1 MSEATLLEATVRIDL
16 PPYDLGA
23 ALALEQEL
31 GVSHVLSQI
40 LVRRGYTSV
49 AAVREM
55 LSPTERHDASLFAG
69 IDTTL
74 ELILDHVRSDS
85 RIVVHGDYDV
95 DGVCATALL
104 VRPLR
109 SLGANVGWY
118 LPSRSEDG
126 YGLSAGTVERL
137 LGNGTKL
144 LITVDCG
151 ITAVE
156 EVAAA
161 RAGGMAVGV

>member
-1 MSEATLLEATVRIDL
+1 MSEAALLEATLRIDL

-23 ALALEQEL
+23 ALALEREL

-40 LVRRGYTSV
+40 LVRRGYADS
-49 AAVREM
+49 AAVREL
-55 LSPTERHDASLFAG
+55 LSPSERHDASLFEG
-69 IDTTL
+69 IDATV
-74 ELILDHVRSDS
+74 ELILGHVRSGS

-95 DGVCATALL
+95 DGVCATAVL
-104 VRPLR
+104 VRALR
-109 SLGANVGWY
+109 SLGGNVGWY

-137 LGNGTKL
+137 LGNGTRL
-144 LITVDCG
+144 LVTVDCG

-161 RAGGMAVGV
+161 R